1 MNPHIKYVNQGF
13 SLVELVFVLLLISA
27 MAVGLFRFNEG
38 RRAQLML
45 SAAVRTIVMDVP
57 GTLRPFWELNGYSY
71 AALGAPGFD
80 AERAKATLVKRGIPA
95 AMPWRDTWVVE
106 SRTSATV
113 TIDFGCG
120 GFRLGCR
127 ELGAAVASARESD
140 PLGNSNLRGV
150 TSTAVHSEGPV
161 AALRVVY
168 GR

>member
-1 MNPHIKYVNQGF
+1 MKNASRGF

-38 RRAQLML
+38 RRAELML
-45 SAAVRTIVMDVP
+45 SAAVRTIVVDIP
-57 GTLRPFWELNGYSY
+57 GTLRPFWEINGYSY
-71 AALGAPGFD
+71 GALGAPGFD
-80 AERAKATLVKRGIPA
+80 ADRAKTTLVKRGIPA
-95 AMPWRDTWVVE
+95 AMPWRDPWEVV

-113 TIDFGCG
+113 TIDFTCG

-127 ELGAAVASARESD
+127 ELVAAVASARESD

-150 TSTAVHSEGPV
+150 TSTAVHSEGAE